1 MGFETKNRILNKIK
15 GYYFHFAPTG
25 VTDQENQNHLQEQV
39 LYGFVVLSLIVS
51 FAVFLS
57 NIPEI
62 IKNQFWVLLII
73 DTIGYF
79 SCLGVFIF
87 RNLPYKVRAIW
98 ICAFFY
104 GIGIAIVYSVGPFLA
119 SREWLFAFC
128 LISSIFLGWRG
139 AVIALTL
146 NGVTLIVLGFL
157 VDYGFWRGAGGIEY
171 TLEGWVRVAADMFFL
186 TIVVT
191 FFVTYIFNKLKQS
204 VQKNKE
210 YSILLLEEK
219 SDLEQS
225 RKKLE
230 KEIKERIVAQN
241 ELRDTREKERRILD
255 SVAAGIIVVERDT
268 RKIVFA
274 NSTALSFFGVH
285 ENFLIGKICH
295 GYICPAEL
303 DKCPIIDLGQQHNFS
318 EKELLTATGATLP
331 ILKTVV
337 PIEFQGNDCLLET
350 FIDIS
355 ERKRLESQLAQ
366 YQKMQALGTLA
377 GGIAH
382 DFNNILA
389 AIMGNTELV
398 LMDADPSRRGYRNL
412 LEIKSA
418 SLRARDL
425 VKQILS
431 FSRQTSVDQKPTGL
445 DSIILEGLE
454 IIRATLPKS
463 IRIETSLTPNIGL
476 VNADSTQVHQVLINL
491 CSNAT
496 DAMSG
501 QDGTLKIELNT
512 IMTDEP
518 IMCVQG
524 NLPPGNYVV
533 LSVVDN
539 GKGIAP
545 ENIQRIFEPFF
556 TTKEVGKGTG
566 MGLAVVHGIMESHN
580 GGVAI
585 ESVVGQGVRFNCYF
599 PVFLGAVDPV
609 KDDADIL
616 VSPGSGSILFVDDEE
631 MIVEYS
637 KALLEKFGYRVTA
650 FVSSQDALDAFAE
663 TPDNFDLVITDMS
676 MPGLNGA
683 DLAGKIRKIR
693 PEVPIILST
702 GYRDAALRDK
712 ILTAGVS
719 YLLDKPINVGQLM
732 QTINRL
738 IEKS

>member
-157 VDYGFWRGAGGIEY
+157 VDYGFWRGAVGIEY

-650 FVSSQDALDAFAE
+650 FVSSQDALDAFTE